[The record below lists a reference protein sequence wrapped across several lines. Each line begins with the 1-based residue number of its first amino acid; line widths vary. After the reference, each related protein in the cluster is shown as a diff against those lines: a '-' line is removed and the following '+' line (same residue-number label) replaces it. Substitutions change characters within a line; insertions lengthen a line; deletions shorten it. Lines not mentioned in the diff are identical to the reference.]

1 MNSWLEDN
9 NIEISSTKNEG
20 KFLLLRDLLEV

>member
-1 MNSWLEDN
+1 MNSWLQDN
-9 NIEISSTKNEG
+9 NIEISSTKNKG